1 MNRYSK
7 YFLQNILWLDDG
19 FCQYY
24 LQEATWGQN
33 DILDVES
40 VVFNWTEEAGQW
52 LHQCA
57 RYDPATTLRNLRVFL
72 ADDCQDYFDVHTMSD
87 KRVLHAAARYLSMNA
102 HTLVIEPRMGWAVQV
117 DEETAEAVQPISVE
131 PEPDISHLF
140 AELQRDLNAMV
151 AEQQQKYNAY
161 EAKMAGMN
169 ETEKALFYSE
179 NAGGAVYDSA
189 IGDTIDLVGTAIK
202 GFPGFYKGYLKT
214 LWKVAQAPNKMAK
227 TIARAV
233 AAGNMNPIKE
243 EIDKI
248 VEPVAHTYNQAM
260 EYKSMLTILFSE
272 PVTHDMLYKFADQY
286 WQATHPIE
294 RTKMGASAVTD
305 IVVTVILAIIT
316 VGAGAAANI
325 AAKSTRLVK
334 VAKLLKKITAVLKKT
349 SPGTKIL
356 DRGKGGAKKAKN
368 AKKTPTTTNKGVPE
382 VEKPKPTEK
391 VDNKNKK
398 GYGENDGGVGPKTT
412 DDGADKTVA
421 VKKQK
426 ENIAGTSDEAAEK
439 ALSKYNSQ
447 SIEENREYGGLIY
460 KDANGQ
466 YSHTDGIR
474 GSIDGV
480 SPWSGEK
487 IPSGTDE
494 VGYWH
499 THGNYSKM
507 EDGKLVPTA
516 NKSEDWYDSDNFSPQ
531 DIDVAN
537 EMAKGKT
544 EYRGYVGTP
553 GGEFKGYDAKTG
565 KQYKLERKK

>member
-57 RYDPATTLRNLRVFL
+57 RYDPVTTLRNLRVFL

-117 DEETAEAVQPISVE
+117 DEETAEPVQPISVE

-248 VEPVAHTYNQAM
+248 VEPVAHTYNQAL

-334 VAKLLKKITAVLKKT
+334 VAKLLKKIAAVL
-349 SPGTKIL
+349 
-356 DRGKGGAKKAKN
+356 
-368 AKKTPTTTNKGVPE
+368 KKTPTTTNKGVPE
-382 VEKPKPTEK
+382 VKKPKHTEK
-391 VDNKNKK
+391 VDSRDKK
-398 GYGENDGGVGPKTT
+398 GYGESSSGDGPKTT
-412 DDGADKTVA
+412 AT
-421 VKKQK
+421 KKFR
-426 ENIAGTSDEAAEK
+426 NIK
-439 ALSKYNSQ
+439 IL
-447 SIEENREYGGLIY
+447 NR
-460 KDANGQ
+460 
-466 YSHTDGIR
+466 
-474 GSIDGV
+474 
-480 SPWSGEK
+480 
-487 IPSGTDE
+487 
-494 VGYWH
+494 
-499 THGNYSKM
+499 
-507 EDGKLVPTA
+507 
-516 NKSEDWYDSDNFSPQ
+516 
-531 DIDVAN
+531 
-537 EMAKGKT
+537 
-544 EYRGYVGTP
+544 
-553 GGEFKGYDAKTG
+553 
-565 KQYKLERKK
+565 

>member
-33 DILDVES
+33 EILDVES
-40 VVFNWTEEAGQW
+40 VVFNWTEEAEQW

-57 RYDPATTLRNLRVFL
+57 SYDPVTTLRHLRVFL
-72 ADDCQDYFDVHTMSD
+72 ADDCQDYFDVHKMSD

-117 DEETAEAVQPISVE
+117 NEETAEPVQPISVE

-140 AELQRDLNAMV
+140 TELQRDLNAMV

-161 EAKMAGMN
+161 EAKMANMN
-169 ETEKALFYSE
+169 EAEKALFYSE

-189 IGDTIDLVGTAIK
+189 IGDTVDLVGTAIK
-202 GFPGFYKGYLKT
+202 GFPNFFKGYLKT
-214 LWKVAQAPNKMAK
+214 LWKVAQTPNKMAK

-248 VEPVAHTYNQAM
+248 VEPVARTYHQAA

-305 IVVTVILAIIT
+305 IVVTIILAIISAG
-316 VGAGAAANI
+316 VGAVANI

-334 VAKLLKKITAVLKKT
+334 VAKLLKKIAAVLKKT

-356 DRGKGGAKKAKN
+356 DRGKGGANKAKN
-368 AKKTPTTTNKGVPE
+368 ANKTPTTTQKGVPE
-382 VEKPKPTEK
+382 VKQPKPTEK
-391 VDNKNKK
+391 VDNKKK
-398 GYGENDGGVGPKTT
+398 KEYGNNDSGVGPKTT
-412 DDGADKTVA
+412 RTAEDGYHARTSPEITQSVLDKIDPSRFSPDTRFGKAFYIADKGDVA
-421 VKKQK
+421 VAEIAHHGATPTHMIRYKLDLSKAKVLDLTDPAVVKKWGSPGGNNYAKTQAIAK
-426 ENIAGTSDEAAEK
+426 KAQEAGFDAIRFPSQRAGGNNIAIFDKFDEI
-439 ALSKYNSQ
+439 L
-447 SIEENREYGGLIY
+447 
-460 KDANGQ
+460 
-466 YSHTDGIR
+466 
-474 GSIDGV
+474 
-480 SPWSGEK
+480 
-487 IPSGTDE
+487 
-494 VGYWH
+494 
-499 THGNYSKM
+499 
-507 EDGKLVPTA
+507 
-516 NKSEDWYDSDNFSPQ
+516 SPQ
-531 DIDVAN
+531 MV
-537 EMAKGKT
+537 
-544 EYRGYVGTP
+544 TP
-553 GGEFKGYDAKTG
+553 VK
-565 KQYKLERKK
+565 